1 MERLFKHK
9 DFWNDFF
16 LRTVHDNNL
25 LFKIFYKFYRIY
37 RPSGLVLLT
46 DDFEFHNKI
55 GCLELLIKTILF
67 LDQEEVLTIQLKCI
81 SIFQISSGDFH
92 FSQTLAFS

>member
-37 RPSGLVLLT
+37 RPSGLVKTQIWIWPL
-46 DDFEFHNKI
+46 NI
-55 GCLELLIKTILF
+55 G
-67 LDQEEVLTIQLKCI
+67 I
-81 SIFQISSGDFH
+81 SMVEMAMIGVFQK
-92 FSQTLAFS
+92 

>member
-37 RPSGLVLLT
+37 RPSGLVINTKVWKAISQPIFDLQRPVTPQNFPHTISFQDLGVS
-46 DDFEFHNKI
+46 DPKN
-55 GCLELLIKTILF
+55 CLIMAIIVITC
-67 LDQEEVLTIQLKCI
+67 T
-81 SIFQISSGDFH
+81 
-92 FSQTLAFS
+92 